1 MLMITM
7 KPDVNNNADDNDN
20 YNDDIF
26 NDIDY
31 MYGIV
36 CI

>member
-1 MLMITM
+1 MITM